1 MVSLDAKRLAKELRS
16 LLEDILAL
24 FARHVPPARQM
35 LKKLLDGHIVYE
47 PIMDGGKAG
56 YRFTATGT
64 FDRLLT
70 GVRIGNNG
78 GGGQPRHKLFQPQNQ
93 GAAAPSP
100 VGCGG
105 SIRALFK
112 PENLEDF
119 TALRGSHRGQG
130 RQRGTVPRSPYKMS
144 AVLT

>member
-1 MVSLDAKRLAKELRS
+1 VVSLDAKRLAKELRS

-64 FDRLLT
+64 ST
-70 GVRIGNNG
+70 
-78 GGGQPRHKLFQPQNQ
+78 
-93 GAAAPSP
+93 
-100 VGCGG
+100 
-105 SIRALFK
+105 
-112 PENLEDF
+112 
-119 TALRGSHRGQG
+119 T
-130 RQRGTVPRSPYKMS
+130 Y
-144 AVLT
+144 